1 MIMAE
6 QEENIYLLQAEGTNR
21 FKIERFKQPLTKNQ
35 IIHDQ
40 VLYSF
45 KVIEIFP
52 SSEPEKDE
60 AKLHELLAFHRIH
73 NDWFEF
79 NSADYVIRLIKEYF
93 RIRQE
98 TNQQINS
105 LSSQLKSTTQKLKN
119 TEEKLTRLEQEFQ
132 QVQLERDR
140 LLEFKV
146 TIQRD
151 ITRIF
156 SRLESHGLN
165 GNSIYTEQSLRYQVI
180 SQIRHS
186 LGVANQKR
194 RLQLGDT
201 VIMIG
206 FSLFEYESKFE
217 QLKTCLKQYS
227 ITAEEEGTPNDT
239 ALEAGVPIG
248 IYFTTDKPYARLE
261 VEVPRR
267 YWTLPGMVPEFF
279 KTVKALEFDIR
290 YCRLVH
296 IDEDGDTGELAFVPC
311 DSLDD
316 IWNQI
321 LTQVRPLGTQT
332 LLRQHGSLI
341 ELSPDK
347 TRVGVT
353 SRTLLKMLQDKIPNL
368 ESAFEDILGIRFCVS
383 LEHINEPSP
392 TFAQSLLSY
401 DPNHE

>member
-1 MIMAE
+1 MAE
-6 QEENIYLLQAEGTNR
+6 QEENIYLLQAEGTSR
-21 FKIERFKQPLTKNQ
+21 FKIEAFKQALTKNQ
-35 IIHDQ
+35 ILHDQ
-40 VLYSF
+40 VLYSL

-52 SSEPEKDE
+52 TNEPQKDE
-60 AKLHELLAFHRIH
+60 ARLHELLAYYRVQ

-79 NSADYVIRLIKEYF
+79 DSAEYAIGLIKEYF
-93 RIRQE
+93 RLRQE
-98 TNQQINS
+98 THQQMNS
-105 LSSQLKSTTQKLKN
+105 LSNQLKSTTQKLKN
-119 TEEKLTRLEQEFQ
+119 TEERLNRLESEFQ
-132 QVQLERDR
+132 QLEQERDR

-180 SQIRHS
+180 SLIRHR
-186 LGVANQKR
+186 LGVGNQKR

-217 QLKTCLKQYS
+217 QLKTCLDQYS
-227 ITAEEEGTPNDT
+227 ISGDEEGNPEET

-261 VEVPRR
+261 IEVPRR
-267 YWTLPGMVPEFF
+267 YWTLPGMVAEFF
-279 KTVKALEFDIR
+279 KDLKALDFDIR

-296 IDEDGDTGELAFVPC
+296 LEEDGDTGELAFVPC

-316 IWNQI
+316 IWHQI

-347 TRVGVT
+347 TRIGVT

-368 ESAFEDILGIRFCVS
+368 ESAFEDVLGIRFCVS

-392 TFAQSLLSY
+392 TFAQSLLIY
-401 DPNHE
+401 DPDHE